1 MRKNYFR
8 SFLFSSV
15 VILGITSINAQEKEQ
30 LIKQKIA
37 GSNGNPTLIVFNK
50 SSNYNLNQSKQI
62 LKEQLNL
69 GQYDDFRKIK
79 SENDKIGYTHQKN
92 QQYYKGVKVEFGTYT
107 LHSKKGVVES
117 ISGEFYQTNNVK
129 ITPILSKGQAFQSA
143 LSHIGAQAYLWEDA
157 AASKEL
163 GYKKPEGE
171 LVLLP
176 VFDNFKKKGEVE
188 KLKLA
193 YKFEI
198 FTIRPM
204 GGADVYVDAQNGNVL
219 FYNARVK
226 HVDNF
231 GHDGREYSKNT
242 SSAIHEDLI
251 ETFSA
256 ALVAGSA
263 QTRYSGTQTI
273 ETASS
278 GAGFT
283 LNDASRQV
291 YTRNANNLAPSGS
304 TLPYITNYTEFTDND
319 NNWTAAEYDNANKDN
334 AALDAHWGAMKTYDY
349 WQNVHGRNS
358 YDNAGAQLRSY
369 VHVDN
374 NYDNAFWFLNVM
386 SYGDGSSNGTEG
398 NGFFDALTSIDV
410 AAHEIGHAV
419 TEFTAN
425 LAYQRESGAMNEGFS
440 DIWGAA
446 VEHFAK
452 GNGNDAAPDASIWLI
467 GDEIDRRTGSAA
479 LRSMSDPK
487 LLGQPDTYGGTNWV
501 DVNCGTPTSTNDYC
515 GVHTNS
521 GVLNY
526 WFYLLTA
533 GGSGTNDVGGSYNV
547 SGIGMAKAGNL
558 AYRLESVYLSA
569 NSTFADARASAIQS
583 AIDLYGAAS
592 AEEIAV
598 TNAWHAVGVGN
609 AYGDTTA
616 NYCASAST
624 NVNDEYIS
632 RVQLNTIDNTSAGQ
646 FYSDFTAVSTD
657 LEKSTQY
664 TITITPTW
672 PGTVYDEGYAVW
684 VDYNQNGD
692 FTDAGEL
699 VFSKAA
705 SKTTPVSGSF
715 TIPSTA
721 TDGATR
727 MRVSLKYNGIPT
739 ACESFTYG
747 EVEDYTIN
755 IGSVTGDTEAPTAPT
770 SLAASVITETT
781 ATLTWSASTDNV
793 GVTGYDV
800 FQGATNIGTV
810 TGTTTN
816 ITGLTASTN
825 YSFTVKAKDAA
836 GNISASSNSVTFTT
850 SAAPDTQ
857 APSAPSSLATSNIT
871 QTSVD
876 LSWTASTDNVGVT
889 GYDVYQDGTNVS
901 TVTGTSTSISGLTAN
916 TNYSF
921 YVIAKDAAGN
931 SSTASNTVNA
941 TTLSSGGGSGC
952 TSGITAFP
960 YNEGFENTLGAWTQ
974 STADDINW
982 TIDANGTPSSGT
994 GPSTAS
1000 QGSYYLYVEASG
1012 NGTGYPN
1019 KQAILNSPCFD
1030 LSTETDATFSFKY
1043 HMFGDPD
1050 MGSIALEASND
1061 NGITW
1066 SSIWSE
1072 TGNKG
1077 DAWLTANVNLSAYV
1091 GGSVQL
1097 RFNRIT
1103 GATWKADIAIDDI
1116 SLSAGGAT
1124 GGGDTTV
1131 ALSIT
1136 FDNYPEETSW
1146 EILDSAN
1153 LIVASGGTYAS
1164 QADGSTLN
1172 INVNLPVGCYSFI
1185 MKDSFGD
1192 GMCCTYGNGSY
1203 TLTDTSSNQVLAS
1216 GAAYTNSETTGF
1228 CVGGATAINGINSLI
1243 SDTTISNGVELTVY
1257 PNPVNATLNVSLL
1270 GAEAQSYKVIN
1281 TLGQV
1286 VLTGRYSETID
1297 VSKLNS
1303 DIYLLQI
1310 NIGEKVKIKRFL
1322 KK

>member
-1 MRKNYFR
+1 MKKNYFR
-8 SFLFSSV
+8 SFLFSSL
-15 VILGITSINAQEKEQ
+15 VILGVTSINAQEKEN

-50 SSNYNLNQSKQI
+50 SSTYNLSQSKQI
-62 LKEQLNL
+62 LKEQLSLKQN
-69 GQYDDFRKIK
+69 DDFKKLK
-79 SENDKIGYTHQKN
+79 SETDKIGFVHEKH
-92 QQYYKGVKVEFGTYT
+92 QQYFKGVKVEFGTYT
-107 LHSKKGVVES
+107 LHSKKGRVES
-117 ISGEFYQTNNVK
+117 ISGEYYESNNVNVSPK
-129 ITPILSKGQAFQSA
+129 LSKGQAFQAA
-143 LSHIGAQAYLWEDA
+143 LSHIGAQSYLWEDV

-176 VFDNFKKKGEVE
+176 VFDNLKKKGDVE

-198 FTIRPM
+198 FTIVPL
-204 GGADVYVDAQNGNVL
+204 GGADVYIDAQTGRVL

-226 HVDNF
+226 HADNF
-231 GHDGREYSKNT
+231 GHDGRSNVNLDVNNT
-242 SSAIHEDLI
+242 DEAKI
-251 ETFSA
+251 ETLST
-256 ALVAGSA
+256 ALIAGSA
-263 QTRYSGTQTI
+263 QTRYSGTQSI
-273 ETASS
+273 ETTLNGSY
-278 GAGFT
+278 T
-283 LNDASRQV
+283 LNDASRKV
-291 YTRNANNLAPSGS
+291 YTRNANNLAPAGS
-304 TLPYITNYTEFTDND
+304 SLPYITNYTEFSDND
-319 NNWTAAEYDNANKDN
+319 NNWTAAEYDNVNKDN

-386 SYGDGSSNGTEG
+386 SYGDGSSDGTEG

-479 LRSMSDPK
+479 LRSMSNPT

-521 GVLNY
+521 GVLNH
-526 WFYLLTA
+526 WFYLLTV
-533 GGSGTNDVGGSYNV
+533 GGSGINDIGGNYNV
-547 SGIGMAKAGNL
+547 SGIGMAKAGNI

-569 NSTFADARASAIQS
+569 NSTYADARTSGIQS

-609 AYGDTTA
+609 AYGDTSA

-632 RVQLNTIDNTSAGQ
+632 RVQLNTIDNVSTGQ

-657 LEKSTQY
+657 LTKSTQY
-664 TITITPTW
+664 TITVTPTW
-672 PGTVYDEGYAVW
+672 AGTVYSEGYAVW
-684 VDYNQNGD
+684 IDYNNNGD

-699 VFSKAA
+699 VFSQAA
-705 SKTTPVSGSF
+705 TQTTPVSGSF
-715 TIPSTA
+715 TVPATA

-739 ACESFTYG
+739 ACEAFTYG
-747 EVEDYTIN
+747 EVEDYTVN
-755 IGSVTGDTEAPTAPT
+755 IGATTGGDIEAPTAPT
-770 SLAASVITETT
+770 SLAASAITETT
-781 ATLTWSASTDNV
+781 AILNWTASTDNV
-793 GVTGYDV
+793 GVTGYEV
-800 FQGATNIGTV
+800 FQGATSIGTV
-810 TGTTTN
+810 TATTTN

-825 YSFTVKAKDAA
+825 YTFTVKATDAA
-836 GNISASSNSVTFTT
+836 GNVSAASNSVNVTT
-850 SAAPDTQ
+850 NAAPDTQ
-857 APSAPSSLATSNIT
+857 APSAPGALAASNIT

-876 LSWTASTDNVGVT
+876 LSWSAATDNIGVT
-889 GYDVYQDGTNVS
+889 GYDVYQNGVNVS
-901 TVTGTSTSISGLTAN
+901 TVTGITTSIAGLTAS
-916 TNYSF
+916 TSYSF

-931 SSTASNTVNA
+931 ISSASNTVNA

-952 TSGITAFP
+952 TGGIVSFP
-960 YNEGFENTLGAWTQ
+960 YSEGFENTLGAWTQ
-974 STADDINW
+974 STTDDIDW

-994 GPSTAS
+994 GPTSAV
-1000 QGSYYLYVEASG
+1000 QGTYYLYVEASG

-1030 LSTETDATFSFKY
+1030 LSAETDATFSFKY
-1043 HMFGDPD
+1043 HMLGDPD
-1050 MGSIALEASND
+1050 MGTIALEASND
-1061 NGITW
+1061 NGTTW
-1066 SSIWSE
+1066 TSLWSDS
-1072 TGNKG
+1072 GNKG
-1077 DAWLTANVNLSAYV
+1077 TAWLTANVNLSAYV

-1103 GATWKADIAIDDI
+1103 GGTWKADIAIDDI
-1116 SLSAGGAT
+1116 SLSGGGTT
-1124 GGGDTTV
+1124 GGNTAV

-1146 EILDSAN
+1146 EIQDSAS
-1153 LIVASGGTYAS
+1153 LVVASGGTYAS

-1172 INVNLPVGCYSFI
+1172 INVDLPTGCYSFV
-1185 MKDSFGD
+1185 MKDSYGD
-1192 GMCCTYGNGSY
+1192 GMCCSFGNGSY
-1203 TLTDTSSNQVLAS
+1203 TLTDTSNNLVLANGGS
-1216 GAAYTNSETTGF
+1216 FTSSQTTGF
-1228 CVGGATAINGINSLI
+1228 CVGGAVGFNGINSLTV
-1243 SDTTISNGVELTVY
+1243 DTSNFNGVEFEIY
-1257 PNPVNATLNVSLL
+1257 PNPVSGILNMSLL
-1270 GAEAQSYKVIN
+1270 GAEAQSYKITN
-1281 TLGQV
+1281 MLGQV
-1286 VLTGRYSETID
+1286 VLKGAYSKTID
-1297 VSKLNS
+1297 VSKLHS
-1303 DIYLLQI
+1303 DIYVLQI
-1310 NIGEKVKIKRFL
+1310 YIGEKTKVKRFL